1 MRQKLLT
8 FFTLAAFAIAF
19 GGFTFYVSIVVP
31 IGTNI
36 LGSARAQGEI
46 TQQVT
51 HWINAATAIAA
62 GCMLVNT
69 WSAWRRQPG
78 DTHLR
83 SDVRWVWVEWLAI
96 GTIIAGLI
104 GLLGLH
110 PMLDDLIVGAPGK
123 IQVRHRENFYQWHR
137 AYLWIST
144 LQWLASWIWLAAWV
158 RRATKL
164 G

>member
-1 MRQKLLT
+1 MREKLLT
-8 FFTLAAFAIAF
+8 FFTLATFAIAF
-19 GGFTFYVSIVVP
+19 GGFTFYVSFVVP
-31 IGTNI
+31 IGTEI

-62 GCMLVNT
+62 GCMLANT
-69 WSAWRRQPG
+69 WAARRRLPVDTNWPG
-78 DTHLR
+78 DILWTWIE
-83 SDVRWVWVEWLAI
+83 WVTL

-104 GLLGLH
+104 GLLAIH
-110 PMLDDLIVGAPGK
+110 PMLDGLIVGEPGK
-123 IQVRHRENFYQWHR
+123 IQVRHREDFYQWHR

-158 RRATKL
+158 RRTSKL